1 VVYVAIDMSRV
12 AAEDSFAATRLVDC
26 MQTKPRPSA
35 VATIYRRYAAGLNGM
50 LQKTVGSVL
59 LITLFSC
66 FTAAQDV
73 RSRTRPKPNL
83 STSVDE
89 KQAVDLTLTLSKAA
103 VRPVQTWIRT
113 AGKIDKAAKTLIGYV
128 YPPDSGLIQV
138 GQRVRAFSPESK
150 SSMYQARVTRV
161 VPQGS
166 KAMVEATL
174 SSNARQESTNYILEI
189 VVDRGEFL
197 SVPNEAIIEEGDK
210 HIVYLQHHPGM
221 YVPQEIHTGVQGE
234 LYTQVLHGLSEGDQV
249 VTIGSFFIDSEYKLK
264 SSGENPAGNEHQH
277 HH

>member
-1 VVYVAIDMSRV
+1 M
-12 AAEDSFAATRLVDC
+12 F
-26 MQTKPRPSA
+26 
-35 VATIYRRYAAGLNGM
+35 
-50 LQKTVGSVL
+50 QKTVGSVL

-174 SSNARQESTNYILEI
+174 ASNARQESTNYILEI

-210 HIVYLQHHPGM
+210 HVVYLQHHPGM

>member
-1 VVYVAIDMSRV
+1 MVRRTTLSIFLMASCGF
-12 AAEDSFAATRLVDC
+12 FA
-26 MQTKPRPSA
+26 
-35 VATIYRRYAAGLNGM
+35 
-50 LQKTVGSVL
+50 
-59 LITLFSC
+59 
-66 FTAAQDV
+66 AAQDV

-89 KQAVDLTLTLSKAA
+89 KQAVDLTLTLGKAA

-113 AGKIDKAAKTLIGYV
+113 AGKIDKSAKILMAYV
-128 YPPDSGLIQV
+128 YPPDAGLIQV

-174 SSNARQESTNYILEI
+174 SSTGRQETTNYILEI

-210 HIVYLQHHPGM
+210 
-221 YVPQEIHTGVQGE
+221 
-234 LYTQVLHGLSEGDQV
+234 QV
-249 VTIGSFFIDSEYKLK
+249 VILK
-264 SSGENPAGNEHQH
+264 ITTDMYLHEAI
-277 HH
+277 